1 VLPPDDTI
9 VAIATPLGRSAIGV
23 VRLSGADA
31 SRIASTLLG
40 GLQLRP
46 RLASYGQ
53 VMVSPSD
60 QEETATGG
68 VRDEAIAVWFP
79 SPRSYTGEDVVEIS
93 AHGNPLLLEGIVR
106 QAIVRGARLARPGEF
121 TLRAVIH
128 GKRTVVEAEAVADVI
143 EASTLPQARLAFD
156 QLHGTL
162 SSQVASIDAEAF
174 DLVARLEASLDFPDE
189 GYHFTQPAESVAAL
203 TQLVDGIDSLLR
215 DASRGRLIRDGAT
228 VVIAGRP
235 NVGKSRL
242 FNVLLGGARA
252 IVTDVPGTTR
262 DMLTERVELGGV
274 LVTLADTAGVRD
286 SNDAVEQV
294 GIGLSRRAMQTADL
308 VVTVLDGSL
317 GMTDDD
323 ARLVAE
329 VPEIRRLLVVN
340 KCDLPAAQ
348 ERSLPPGSVAVS
360 ALTGDGV
367 DALRWRIGSRL
378 LDQAGTA
385 IDAPRISNVRHVAVL
400 TGARQALVRA
410 RDLANETAPEEIVL
424 RELHTARSRFDE
436 LIGAR
441 TSEDVLNRIFERFC
455 IGK

>member
-1 VLPPDDTI
+1 
-9 VAIATPLGRSAIGV
+9 
-23 VRLSGADA
+23 
-31 SRIASTLLG
+31 
-40 GLQLRP
+40 
-46 RLASYGQ
+46 
-53 VMVSPSD
+53 
-60 QEETATGG
+60 
-68 VRDEAIAVWFP
+68 
-79 SPRSYTGEDVVEIS
+79 
-93 AHGNPLLLEGIVR
+93 
-106 QAIVRGARLARPGEF
+106 
-121 TLRAVIH
+121 
-128 GKRTVVEAEAVADVI
+128 
-143 EASTLPQARLAFD
+143 
-156 QLHGTL
+156 
-162 SSQVASIDAEAF
+162 
-174 DLVARLEASLDFPDE
+174 
-189 GYHFTQPAESVAAL
+189 
-203 TQLVDGIDSLLR
+203 
-215 DASRGRLIRDGAT
+215 
-228 VVIAGRP
+228 
-235 NVGKSRL
+235 
-242 FNVLLGGARA
+242 
-252 IVTDVPGTTR
+252 
-262 DMLTERVELGGV
+262 VELGGV

-410 RDLANETAPEEIVL
+410 RDLANEAAPEEIVL